1 MALPLCIVLL
11 SALAAPLDWGSGDW
25 GSGGILETGWGSGE
39 FGSGVVEGDSPPS
52 PPFSPPSPPLAV
64 AEYRW
69 FCKEDSGKSSH
80 YPTCDSVCAGG
91 EAICCSYPARSSS
104 HPSGMRCLAST
115 TGSNVNPVTQLPYW
129 VDDAL
134 CGARPSLCDS
144 HVVGPTRGLSQLSY
158 YYQLPAKPVL
168 EIDVGIPS
176 DEALSYM
183 VRQISDGDCY
193 MITDRLASR
202 WPGFGLGGVDCFTMI
217 TSIQGDG
224 HCDRILNT
232 AFYRFDGGDC
242 DADALPWITD
252 PEDFVGDDIGLIPSV
267 SPVDRDRVASQV
279 AAGVLPCDARL
290 TGYSC
295 EQSLANVTV
304 ETSVQFMSSGWRY
317 FESMLRYEKDNELG
331 AIRHGGGL
339 LFIGGGSCRYAT
351 GPAGSGVTFEEAFNY
366 TTLGVPTARRCYG
379 GASLSDLYFNRE
391 VLLGPSLP
399 RYLLIAAYSD
409 VGRRSDEQGT
419 NAESFK
425 RVLEDWV
432 VACRAANITLFLGG
446 FKPYLDGNH
455 ARDVLDVVNGTRGRL
470 NAYMRSHP
478 GLTLIDWAPA
488 LQGVDGEVNAE
499 YFVADGQ
506 HHSASGYLRLWS
518 IAEPIIGGKIRAD
531 TPPSPPPPSPPSP
544 LPPPP
549 SLPPPP
555 APPSPSPPSAPPS
568 APPAAPPAAP
578 PSAPPAAPPAMPP
591 PQFVE
596 CGRVGACSEPSGWKA
611 ASEMYAVRCCSET
624 KLGDSWKRRKG
635 CDVFAESNGPEMED
649 AEGVQC
655 EPALTYAEAVADCAS
670 AGARLCTGAEL
681 RADCAKGTGCGFD
694 KRLAW
699 AGEQ

>member
-1 MALPLCIVLL
+1 MALPLPCVVLL
-11 SALAAPLDWGSGDW
+11 SALTATLDWGSGDW

-39 FGSGVVEGDSPPS
+39 FGSGVVEGD
-52 PPFSPPSPPLAV
+52 SPPSPPLAV

-115 TGSNVNPVTQLPYW
+115 TGSNINPVTQLPYW

-144 HVVGPTRGLSQLSY
+144 PVVGPTRGLSQLSY

-193 MITDRLASR
+193 MITDRLAPR

-267 SPVDRDRVASQV
+267 SPIDRDRVASQV

-366 TTLGVPTARRCYG
+366 STLGVPTARRCYG

-391 VLLGPSLP
+391 VLLGPSPP
-399 RYLLIAAYSD
+399 RYLFIAAYSD

-446 FKPYLDGNH
+446 FKPYLDGDH

-555 APPSPSPPSAPPS
+555 APPPPSPPS
-568 APPAAPPAAP
+568 APPAAPPF
-578 PSAPPAAPPAMPP
+578 APPAAPPAMSP

-649 AEGVQC
+649 AQGVQC
-655 EPALTYAEAVADCAS
+655 EPALTYAEAVADCAG

-681 RADCAKGTGCGFD
+681 RANCAKGTGCGFD